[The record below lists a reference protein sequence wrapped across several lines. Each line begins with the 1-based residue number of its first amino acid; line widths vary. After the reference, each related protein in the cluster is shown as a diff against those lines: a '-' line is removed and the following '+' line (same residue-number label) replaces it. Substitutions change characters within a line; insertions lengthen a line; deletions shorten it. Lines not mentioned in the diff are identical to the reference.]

1 MANQRKQ
8 GIERIT
14 LTIPNELLSRV
25 ELDAE
30 ARGLDRLALM
40 REAVEFYLAHKP
52 GKVPVAKKTRSQRHP
67 PFERA

>member
-25 ELDAE
+25 ERDAE
-30 ARGLDRLALM
+30 ARGMDRLALM
-40 REAVEFYLAHKP
+40 REAVEFYLAQKTRQSSHR
-52 GKVPVAKKTRSQRHP
+52 KKTAKHS
-67 PFERA
+67 E